1 MIFGESSMYRC
12 TKKLARVL
20 SDSQKKFVCV
30 LAVLMLIGAV
40 FESMGVTL
48 MYPLVTAVTNSD
60 GWKTE
65 WYALV
70 ICEWFGV
77 STQTEYVKTLLILLI
92 FIFVGKNL
100 YLLFE
105 YYVQYAFVSKSR
117 AIMQSRLMEKYIG
130 KPYTYYLYADT
141 GEIIRVITND
151 TNQTFALLN
160 NAITYFTEIVVS
172 VVLGI
177 TVMMLSPEIS
187 AGLIVILLFEVIIIA
202 VIIKPLIK
210 RYGSAYRKELASAN
224 KWILQSINGIKSIK
238 VSNTQGFFQE
248 KYRKHAN
255 RMVDAER
262 KNLTM
267 GSIPKL
273 IIEALTISCFL
284 IYMLLMVL
292 RGADL
297 SDMFPDISAFAVAAM
312 RLLPSVNKIST
323 TINQVPFLEG
333 SLDNI
338 IDHLYSEN
346 EKSHDTV
353 QENIVHR
360 ITQFEEKIE
369 LKEVT
374 FSYPQTKR
382 KILDKASICINAGQS
397 IGIVGSSGAGKT
409 TLVDIILGLLEPQ
422 EGIVEVDGI
431 DIKEDMEGWHK
442 QLAYIPQNIFLMD
455 STIKENVAFGIDKSE
470 IDDEKVWDALRSAH
484 LDELVKGWEKGLDTE
499 IGEGGIRLSGGQRQ
513 RVGIARALYSSP
525 KILFFD
531 EATSALDN
539 ETEREVMSAIDELK
553 GKRTIIIVAHRL
565 TTIEKCDSVYKVE
578 KKIEK
583 IR

>member
-1 MIFGESSMYRC
+1 MYRC

-60 GWKTE
+60 GWNTE

-100 YLLFE
+100 YLLLE

-117 AIMQSRLMEKYIG
+117 AVMQSRLMEKYIG

-160 NAITYFTEIVVS
+160 NAIAYFTEIVVS

-284 IYMLLMVL
+284 IFMLLIVL

-297 SDMFPDISAFAVAAM
+297 SDMFPAISAFAVAAM

-338 IDHLYSEN
+338 IAHLYSEN
-346 EKSHDTV
+346 EESRDTV
-353 QENIVHR
+353 QENEVQR

-374 FSYPQTKR
+374 FSYPRTKR

-409 TLVDIILGLLEPQ
+409 TLVDIVLGLLEPQ
-422 EGIVEVDGI
+422 EGSVEVDGI
-431 DIKEDMEGWHK
+431 DIKEDMEGWRK

-578 KKIEK
+578 KKIKK